1 MYKNSIKPF
10 LDFSLATLT
19 FLVLSPV
26 FCIVVL
32 VLFFVNNGTVFFL
45 QKRPGIGGELFT
57 IIKFKTMSDK
67 RSDSGDILP
76 DAERLTII
84 GKWIRKTSLD
94 ELPQL
99 INVIKGDMSIVGP
112 RPLLPEYLNLYSD
125 YQKRRHEVKPGITG
139 WAQINGRNTIDWVTK
154 FKYDV
159 WYVEHQSLTLDLKII
174 YSTLLKV
181 LKSEGVNALNCA
193 TIEPFN
199 GK

>member
-32 VLFFVNNGTVFFL
+32 ILFFVNNGTVFFL